1 MNEDIADAVSKALRR
16 AWQLGQTYWQQAD
29 SDSYKQNA
37 RSAQTEVMFMDLV
50 EETSRMVAEI
60 DEKLLAEICSALPAM
75 REYARNNPK
84 HHFSLGGVEQ
94 DPNGVHAWIARNKN
108 ASSGG
113 KPDISEPPV
122 T

>member
-37 RSAQTEVMFMDLV
+37 RSEQTQTMFMDLV
-50 EETSRMVAEI
+50 NETRCMVEKI
-60 DEKLLAEICSALPAM
+60 DEKLLAEILSALPAM
-75 REYARNNPK
+75 REYARRNPK
-84 HHFSLGGVEQ
+84 HHFSLDGVEQ

-113 KPDISEPPV
+113 KPDTSEPPL